1 MIEARMVEA
10 REREEWPQDVV
21 FVNEGNFLEEKI
33 AADPDRFL
41 LRMPIL
47 SLPHAKEIRNRL
59 FHKDNDR

>member
-1 MIEARMVEA
+1 MAARCC
-10 REREEWPQDVV
+10 

-59 FHKDNDR
+59 LHKDNDR